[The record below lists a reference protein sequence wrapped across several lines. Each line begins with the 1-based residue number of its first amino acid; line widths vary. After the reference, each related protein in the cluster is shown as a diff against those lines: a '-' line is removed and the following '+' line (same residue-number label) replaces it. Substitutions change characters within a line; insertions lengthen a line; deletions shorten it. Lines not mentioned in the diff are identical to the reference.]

1 MLRFVA
7 GQANSGLTIAFM
19 EWLCTE
25 LAEQGHKTLV
35 MIWDNATW
43 HKSQM
48 IRDWFKCH
56 NQKVRSQWREGK
68 AGLRVIPCWLPV
80 KSPWLNPIEPC
91 WLHGKRAVVE
101 PERKLNLSELTE
113 RVYSHFKATPL
124 ALLAK

>member
-7 GQANSGLTIAFM
+7 TQAVSGLTIAFM
-19 EWLCTE
+19 EWICTE
-25 LAEQGHKTLV
+25 LAAQGHKTLV

-43 HKSQM
+43 HKSQLV
-48 IRDWFKCH
+48 RNWFKKH
-56 NQKVRSQWREGK
+56 NREVRSAWREGK

-101 PERKLNLSELTE
+101 PDRKLNLSELTE
-113 RVYSHFKATPL
+113 RVYSHFECTPL
-124 ALLAK
+124 ALLA